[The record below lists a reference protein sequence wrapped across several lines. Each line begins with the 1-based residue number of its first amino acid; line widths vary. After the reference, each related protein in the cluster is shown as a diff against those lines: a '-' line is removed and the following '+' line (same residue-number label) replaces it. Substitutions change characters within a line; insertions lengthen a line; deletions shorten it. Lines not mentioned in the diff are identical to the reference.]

1 MDTGVINLSEECFN
15 MLVLLLAHDTGH
27 DFFQKSVVFKEAIA
41 QAEKDQKFNDLLSK
55 SKSSESQTRPKIAT
69 QTKKALG
76 ETLSEKDNAVLTAR
90 IGGGENFKAAI
101 QKVLDETKKNTLIL
115 KLQDALVPSPEA
127 TSTAA
132 TPVASPVSE
141 RFTSLEDEDMKLSLI
156 EDPNKSTKVLD
167 EVLKYVE
174 EDISRNVGM
183 EIEGGALG
191 DETSRYVSIGNR
203 PTKRAR
209 SVMNK
214 PLHLPSQK
222 RKLPES
228 SFKSSLKSSL
238 GRRGTMVIPRDIE
251 GGPSLRRTS
260 AVLKG
265 PLLSESE
272 IKIEPTPEIFKK
284 LNDPSQDIETLISNY
299 VDDQLYR
306 ILNKE
311 TGLDYYVGKV
321 AYLEERNM
329 NFEKFVSDQILEVDQ
344 NLPVETLDEVSME
357 EEDDEEEVDQK
368 RIKVDETLKLKSI
381 IDNLDIYIDGL
392 ISEIKSDF
400 IFDFDQPGK
409 MDEQTSTDVS
419 GSSMSEGE
427 ITDFSGSSSSSE
439 EDNTQ
444 VGNTQQFVDS
454 EDYKEL
460 GGGAPRR
467 SSRAQK
473 AAEKKMKELNSKYR
487 DERKIMA
494 KRIVAWNQF
503 VKNLQTLKSEW
514 YDTNEFLKELGID
527 KEHVLFTFSE
537 YTGHMTDMDEG
548 NIESVFKYLEGKN
561 LRDNSSQYKRFMK
574 YATQHWPPEYKN
586 VFTVDLD
593 IVVKSKWGKDKW
605 LETNLSA
612 YYSDKVFVRTTIDEI
627 NLLMSDN
634 GSVVLSKEER
644 DLIATFGFNFMNYY
658 KDTLFGGN
666 LGAVSLPGWM
676 RDFCVSKWGTKQ
688 QNDKQLEK
696 AFTNRKPG
704 NEVPANIK
712 VVKGKHPRDDPSQ
725 SEECQ
730 PIKPTPDNTLN
741 NASDLKKYVGW
752 VNDELKY
759 KCRASSVSDPQ
770 SICPRIDY
778 KPSSYSGF
786 QLTINGGEDNKIVAR
801 LSGSHPS
808 LNGWVM
814 DFQITKSG
822 EVLSKKHTYRQSV
835 QPKTSSKSIGN
846 KTNTLRMVIET
857 IKGLPDMSG
866 DAKTLD
872 LLRAINPLMVTGP
885 ETYCKPIVEDF
896 LWKTSGDFFQESE
909 AILNIKKGRQ
919 TAFLSNDWPSAIRF
933 MSILECVEELSDY
946 WGGYTGQKKAY
957 VYKKSRSSGGGIV
970 PLKLSDKEKTRKKN
984 TRRKNTIRKNT
995 RRKNTRRKNTRRK
1008 NTRRKNTRRKNTRR
1022 KNTRRKN

>member
-55 SKSSESQTRPKIAT
+55 SKSSESKSSEPSTRPKIVT
-69 QTKKALG
+69 QTNKALG
-76 ETLSEKDNAVLTAR
+76 ETLSEEDKVAIRD
-90 IGGGENFKAAI
+90 GGETFKAAI

-132 TPVASPVSE
+132 TPVASPLSE

-183 EIEGGALG
+183 EIEGGALD
-191 DETSRYVSIGNR
+191 DETSRYVSIGDR

-209 SVMNK
+209 SVRNR
-214 PLHLPSQK
+214 PTSTLPSLK
-222 RKLPES
+222 RKFPLPES
-228 SFKSSLKSSL
+228 PLKSSL
-238 GRRGTMVIPRDIE
+238 GRRGTMVIPRDIKDD
-251 GGPSLRRTS
+251 PSIRRTS
-260 AVLKG
+260 TVFKR
-265 PLLSESE
+265 PLVSDSK
-272 IKIEPTPEIFKK
+272 IKIDTMPEIVRK
-284 LNDPSQDIETLISNY
+284 LDDPSQDIETLISNY

-344 NLPVETLDEVSME
+344 NLPVEPPLDEFSME

-368 RIKVDETLKLKSI
+368 RIKVDETPMLKSI
-381 IDNLDIYIDGL
+381 IDELDIYIDGL
-392 ISEIKSDF
+392 ISKIKSDF
-400 IFDFDQPGK
+400 IFDFDQPEK
-409 MDEQTSTDVS
+409 MDVQTSTDVS
-419 GSSMSEGE
+419 GSSSSEGE

-444 VGNTQQFVDS
+444 VGLVDP
-454 EDYKEL
+454 EDYEEL
-460 GGGAPRR
+460 GGGAPRRR

-503 VKNLQTLKSEW
+503 VKNLKTLKSEW
-514 YDTNEFLKELGID
+514 YYTNEFLKELGIID

-537 YTGHMTDMDEG
+537 YTGLMEDMDER
-548 NIESVFKYLEGKN
+548 NIESVFKYLEEKN
-561 LRDNSSQYKRFMK
+561 FRDNSSQYKRFMK

-612 YYSDKVFVRTTIDEI
+612 YYSEKDFVRTTINEI

-696 AFTNRKPG
+696 AFTNREP
-704 NEVPANIK
+704 VNIK

-725 SEECQ
+725 TGECQ
-730 PIKPTPDNTLN
+730 PIRPTPDNTLN

-778 KPSSYSGF
+778 KPKTYRGF
-786 QLTINGGEDNKIVAR
+786 ELTINGGEDNKIVAR

-814 DFQITKSG
+814 DFQITINRK
-822 EVLSKKHTYRQSV
+822 VLSKKHTYEQSV

-857 IKGLPDMSG
+857 IKGLRGMSG

-872 LLRAINPLMVTGP
+872 LLGAINPMMVADP

-919 TAFLSNDWPSAIRF
+919 TAFLSNDWQSAIRF

-957 VYKKSRSSGGGIV
+957 VYKKSTSSGGGIV

-984 TRRKNTIRKNT
+984 TRRKNTRRKNTKRKNTKRKNTRRKNTKRKNT
-995 RRKNTRRKNTRRK
+995 RRKNTRRKNTKRK
-1008 NTRRKNTRRKNTRR
+1008 N
-1022 KNTRRKN
+1022 